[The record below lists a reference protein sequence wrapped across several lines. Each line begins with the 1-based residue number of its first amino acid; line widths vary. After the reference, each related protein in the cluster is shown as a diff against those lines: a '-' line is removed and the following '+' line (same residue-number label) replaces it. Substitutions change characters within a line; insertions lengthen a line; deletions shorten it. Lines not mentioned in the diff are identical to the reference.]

1 MDFQKISKFWNL
13 ARLSVLQAQKL
24 CNKFQDSE
32 LSTKRVI
39 ETQKCNQAVSGFLFC
54 RFLACHANF
63 DVS

>member
-24 CNKFQDSE
+24 CNKFQDFE

-39 ETQKCNQAVSGFLFC
+39 ETQKGNQAASAFLFC
-54 RFLACHANF
+54 WFLACHANF

>member
-13 ARLSVLQAQKL
+13 ARVSVLQAQKL
-24 CNKFQDSE
+24 CNKFQDFE

-39 ETQKCNQAVSGFLFC
+39 ETQKCNQAASALFC

>member
-39 ETQKCNQAVSGFLFC
+39 ETQKCNQAVSAFLFC